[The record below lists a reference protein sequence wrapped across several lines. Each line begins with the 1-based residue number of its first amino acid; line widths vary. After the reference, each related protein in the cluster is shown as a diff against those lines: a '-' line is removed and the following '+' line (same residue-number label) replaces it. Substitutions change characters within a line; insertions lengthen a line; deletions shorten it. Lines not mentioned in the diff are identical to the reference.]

1 MTCSNTALGVAG
13 DFGADAP
20 KGARAI
26 EIATNRVT
34 SPDLARVFRIFG
46 RPARVAIC
54 DCERPDK
61 PALPQTLFLMTDAAL
76 LDKIKSGRLKDL
88 AGSDRCDREVVE
100 ELFLATLSRFPDDDE
115 ARSALDH
122 LRRRPDR
129 ASGLADVLW
138 ALINTREF
146 VLNH

>member
-1 MTCSNTALGVAG
+1 MR
-13 DFGADAP
+13 P

-26 EIATNRVT
+26 EIATNRVA

-46 RPARVAIC
+46 RPERAAVC
-54 DCERPDK
+54 DCERPGK

-76 LDKIKSGRLKDL
+76 LEKIKSGRVQ
-88 AGSDRCDREVVE
+88 GRSPRSDRCDAEMVE
-100 ELFLATLSRFPDDDE
+100 ELFLATLSRLPDADE

-122 LRRRPDR
+122 LRTRPDR